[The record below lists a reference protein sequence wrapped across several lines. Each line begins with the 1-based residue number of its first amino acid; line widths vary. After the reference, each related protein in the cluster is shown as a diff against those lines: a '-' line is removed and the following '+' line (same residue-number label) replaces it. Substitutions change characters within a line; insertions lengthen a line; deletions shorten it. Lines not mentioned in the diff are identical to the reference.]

1 MTQSDTP
8 QSESRA
14 ARSGVAYGL
23 AAYLWWGLVPMYF
36 KAVKSVPAWEVLAHR
51 IIWSAVLLSFLVVF
65 WRRVPIALEAVR
77 SAKTCR
83 VLVATAL
90 LVSCNW
96 LIFIWSVAHGYVLQ
110 ASLGYF
116 INPLV
121 SVVLGLVFLRER
133 LRPWQWASVVLA
145 GLSVAYM
152 TLQADAFPW
161 AAFGMALTFAFYGL
175 LRKTAPVNALIGL
188 TIETVMLLPIALG
201 YLIYLMATDSAV
213 FAARSLWMDGLLIF
227 AGVITAIPLL
237 WFTESAR
244 RLKLSTVGFLQYIA
258 PSGHFLLA
266 VFAYGETFETTQL
279 ITFSCIWTALVIF
292 TVDAVRFTRN
302 IGQPRAPRAIGI
314 DQQTADAT
322 VAGPSASE

>member
-1 MTQSDTP
+1 MTQSVAHHPD
-8 QSESRA
+8 SRA
-14 ARSGVAYGL
+14 AKSGVAYGV
-23 AAYLWWGLVPMYF
+23 AAYLWWGLAPIYF

-51 IIWSAVLLSFLVVF
+51 IIWSAVLLAFLVIV
-65 WRRVPIALEAVR
+65 WRRVPIALEAIR

-133 LRPWQWASVVLA
+133 LRPWQWASVILA

-152 TLQADAFPW
+152 TLQSDAFPW

-188 TIETVMLLPIALG
+188 TIETVMLLPVALG
-201 YLIYLMATDSAV
+201 FLVYLMITGSAV
-213 FAARSLWMDGLLIF
+213 FAARSLWMDGLLAL
-227 AGVITAIPLL
+227 AGVITATPLL

-258 PSGHFLLA
+258 PTGHFLLA
-266 VFAYGETFETTQL
+266 VFAYGETFERTQL
-279 ITFSCIWTALVIF
+279 ITFSCIWTALIIF
-292 TVDAVRFTRN
+292 TVDAVRLTRSS
-302 IGQPRAPRAIGI
+302 GQPRVPRPVRA
-314 DQQTADAT
+314 DQQTADGT
-322 VAGPSASE
+322 VAG